1 MKALRYVFYLALFVV
16 FVDQV
21 VNFVALRGGFFQG
34 RRVAPFDPPIFN
46 DQQLTSLLQIDA
58 AAQSGGTPPDS
69 QPFDAELGWV
79 PQPGGHD
86 RWCDYDAAGAR
97 ADGSP
102 LAATK
107 SPDRLRVAALGCS
120 FTHGLSCA
128 SEDTWPSQLERLR
141 SGQIEVANLGVTDYG
156 ADQVLLRERRELPRL
171 QPDEVWFGWRPG
183 ASLRI
188 TTVYP
193 AALDHGRDTLSFK
206 PRFELEGG
214 QLHLVPSPAQS
225 AADFMRLCTDQK
237 AFLAAIAGHDDWI
250 ARTPLAWAPSGS
262 SWRHHFGF
270 PRLLLTLDEDGDRNP
285 DPWLSD
291 RNTSVAR
298 LLQALVLQMAQ
309 DAAAASARFRL
320 LVLPDR
326 ADLRWRQRTGM
337 QGYWA
342 DAVVQLADR
351 GIEVLDVSP
360 ALEAVGATDDG
371 DLWQSDGL
379 YGKALNAAVAE
390 FLATRISRGPTAK

>member
-1 MKALRYVFYLALFVV
+1 MKALRYVFYLLLFVT

-21 VNFVALRGGFFQG
+21 MNYVGLRGGFFQD
-34 RRVAPFDPPIFN
+34 RRVAPFDPPIFS
-46 DQQLTSLLQIDA
+46 DSQRTSLLQIDA
-58 AAQSGGTPPDS
+58 AAQSGGTPPDTE
-69 QPFDAELGWV
+69 PFDAELGWV
-79 PQPGGHD
+79 PQPNGHD
-86 RWCDYDAAGAR
+86 RWGDYDSSGAR

-102 LAATK
+102 LSPTK

-128 SEDTWPSQLERLR
+128 PEDAWPSQLERLR
-141 SGQIEVANLGVTDYG
+141 SGQLEVANLGVTDYG
-156 ADQVLLRERRELPRL
+156 ADQVLLRERRVLPML
-171 QPDEVWFGWRPG
+171 QPDEVWYGWRPS
-183 ASLRI
+183 ATLRI

-193 AALDHGRDTLSFK
+193 AALNHGRDTLAFK
-206 PRFELEGG
+206 PRFELQGDS
-214 QLHLVPSPAQS
+214 LRLVPNPAQS
-225 AADFMRLCTDQK
+225 NADFMRLCTDQR
-237 AFLAAIAGHDDWI
+237 AFLKAIGGHDDWI
-250 ARTPLAWAPSGS
+250 ARAPLAWAPFGS
-262 SWRHHFGF
+262 DWRHYFAF

-291 RNTSVAR
+291 RNTNVAR
-298 LLQALVLQMAQ
+298 LLQALVLQMSQ

-326 ADLRWRQRTGM
+326 TDLRWRKRTGM

-342 DAVVQLADR
+342 DAVVQLADK

-360 ALEAVGATDDG
+360 ALEAVGATDDSE
-371 DLWQSDGL
+371 LWLDDGH

-390 FLATRISRGPTAK
+390 FLATRITRSTAAR